1 MHCALL
7 SLSGRMVSY
16 CEEIDVEER
25 DCKRGHRRCNRE
37 TYWEH
42 YHECMYVCMHLYMA
56 DSLLSSSTMELSCMC
71 LCMHTFFSAD
81 QDPHV
86 YDIYITSITDIYL
99 LFRIQRS

>member
-25 DCKRGHRRCNRE
+25 DCKLGHRRCNHE

-42 YHECMYVCMHLYMA
+42 YYVCMYVCR
-56 DSLLSSSTMELSCMC
+56 SGCLSVAAAL
-71 LCMHTFFSAD
+71 
-81 QDPHV
+81 
-86 YDIYITSITDIYL
+86 
-99 LFRIQRS
+99 

>member
-42 YHECMYVCMHLYMA
+42 YHVCMYVGV
-56 DSLLSSSTMELSCMC
+56 D
-71 LCMHTFFSAD
+71 
-81 QDPHV
+81 V
-86 YDIYITSITDIYL
+86 YK
-99 LFRIQRS
+99 